1 MIKYVI
7 KRILLM
13 IPILVGVAFI
23 VFSVLALTP
32 SDPGSIILGAGADK
46 TAIDAL
52 NHELGYDQPF
62 FTRFFTYLKD
72 MFLHASLGVSYYSGR
87 PVATEI
93 FVKLPI
99 TLLVA
104 FNGMFFATLIGV
116 PLGVMSAV
124 KQYSLV
130 DTVSTTVSLFFA
142 SIPSFWFGM
151 SLMTWLSLKLGWLPS
166 SGIGSWKNFVLP
178 AITLAIPYAA
188 QQLRF
193 TRSSMLETIRAD
205 YVRTA
210 RAKGAAEGRVI
221 WRHAMKNAL
230 LPVITV
236 TGMNFGG
243 LIGGAVVT
251 ESLYALPGL
260 GNLLVNSIYRKDV
273 PMVLGAT
280 IFLAASYSIIM
291 LIVDLLYAFVDPR
304 IKSKYAVKKRKKKLS
319 AAAEGGAAG

>member
-1 MIKYVI
+1 MRKYII
-7 KRILLM
+7 KRILFM

-32 SDPGSIILGAGADK
+32 SDPGSLILGPGADK

-52 NHELGYDQPF
+52 NHQLGYDLPF
-62 FTRFFTYLKD
+62 FTRFFNYIKD
-72 MFLHASLGVSYYSGR
+72 MFLHGSLGVSYYSGR
-87 PVATEI
+87 TVMNEI
-93 FVKLPI
+93 LVKLPI

-116 PLGVMSAV
+116 PLGVLSAV
-124 KQYSLV
+124 KQYSLT

-142 SIPSFWFGM
+142 SIPTFWFGM
-151 SLMTWLSLKLGWLPS
+151 TLMTWLSLRLGWLPS
-166 SGIGSWKNFVLP
+166 SGIGSWKHFVLP
-178 AITLAIPYAA
+178 AITLAVPYAA

-205 YVRTA
+205 YIRTA
-210 RAKGAAEGRVI
+210 RAKGAIESKVI
-221 WRHAMKNAL
+221 WHHAMKNAL

-273 PMVLGAT
+273 PMVMGVT
-280 IFLAASYSIIM
+280 IFLAAAYSVIM

-304 IKSKYAVKKRKKKLS
+304 IKSKYAVRKKRKT
-319 AAAEGGAAG
+319 AAKTAEKGAVA

>member
-1 MIKYVI
+1 MLKYVL

-32 SDPGSIILGAGADK
+32 SDPGSLILGAGADK
-46 TAIDAL
+46 SAIDAL
-52 NHELGYDQPF
+52 NHQLGYDLPF
-62 FTRFFTYLKD
+62 FTRFFNYIKD
-72 MFLHASLGVSYYSGR
+72 MFLHGSLGVSYYSGR
-87 PVATEI
+87 TVMKEI
-93 FVKLPI
+93 LVKLPI

-116 PLGVMSAV
+116 PLGVLSAV
-124 KQYSLV
+124 KQYSLA

-142 SIPSFWFGM
+142 SIPAFWFGM
-151 SLMTWLSLKLGWLPS
+151 TLMSWLSLRLGWLPS

-178 AITLAIPYAA
+178 ALTLAVPYAA

-205 YVRTA
+205 YIRTA
-210 RAKGAAEGRVI
+210 RAKGATEGKVI
-221 WRHAMKNAL
+221 WHHAMKNAL

-273 PMVLGAT
+273 PMVMGAT

-304 IKSKYAVKKRKKKLS
+304 IKSKYAAKKKKKPAAKS
-319 AAAEGGAAG
+319 AGEGAAA